1 MKKIT
6 TLAVSLLTAA
16 CMSAGALAADQPL
29 EKVAPFPKAEKG
41 MKRQVIQLPQQQDE
55 SALKVELMIG
65 QTLEVDCNHHRLGGE
80 LESKTLE
87 GWGYDYYVF
96 EKLSGPVSTMMA
108 CPDGKKEKKFVT
120 AGLGD
125 DAMLRYNS
133 KLPIVVYTPSNVDV
147 KYRIWRADET
157 IGNGR
162 RPLRRTAQT
171 AIKNG
176 SPQAAVFV
184 RAFIRARYP
193 PSACRLS
200 AASAPP
206 AVPHPPPRLAHI
218 SAPALHWSTPA
229 LSRSPPGCRQD
240 EYRRLG

>member
-1 MKKIT
+1 
-6 TLAVSLLTAA
+6 
-16 CMSAGALAADQPL
+16 MSAGAQAADQPL

-55 SALKVELMIG
+55 SALKVELIIG
-65 QTLEVDCNHHRLGGE
+65 QTLEVDCNHHRLGGK

-96 EKLSGPVSTMMA
+96 DKLSGPVSTMMA

-133 KLPIVVYTPSNVDV
+133 KLPIVVYAPTNVDV

-157 IGNGR
+157 IGN
-162 RPLRRTAQT
+162 
-171 AIKNG
+171 
-176 SPQAAVFV
+176 AAV
-184 RAFIRARYP
+184 R
-193 PSACRLS
+193 
-200 AASAPP
+200 
-206 AVPHPPPRLAHI
+206 
-218 SAPALHWSTPA
+218 
-229 LSRSPPGCRQD
+229 
-240 EYRRLG
+240 

>member
-1 MKKIT
+1 MINREKNHYASRFSADRRLHVRWRIGRRP
-6 TLAVSLLTAA
+6 AA
-16 CMSAGALAADQPL
+16 G
-29 EKVAPFPKAEKG
+29 KVAPFPKAEKG

-80 LESKTLE
+80 LESKTTE

-125 DAMLRYNS
+125 DGMLRYNS

-157 IGNGR
+157 IGN
-162 RPLRRTAQT
+162 
-171 AIKNG
+171 
-176 SPQAAVFV
+176 AVV
-184 RAFIRARYP
+184 R
-193 PSACRLS
+193 
-200 AASAPP
+200 
-206 AVPHPPPRLAHI
+206 
-218 SAPALHWSTPA
+218 
-229 LSRSPPGCRQD
+229 
-240 EYRRLG
+240 